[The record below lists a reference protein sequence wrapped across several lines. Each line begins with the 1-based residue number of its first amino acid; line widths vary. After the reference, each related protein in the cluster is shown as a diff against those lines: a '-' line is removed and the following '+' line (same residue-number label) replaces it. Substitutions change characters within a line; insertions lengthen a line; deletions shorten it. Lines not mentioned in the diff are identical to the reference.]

1 MTEEIHVDIKADE
14 LMDIE
19 FDYKYG
25 NVIEFYGKKGS
36 SLIIWNDNGRRR
48 VVLKKKQ
55 VAALRDFL
63 NEFMPEDV
71 GFPRACGD
79 KPGKLELT

>member
-1 MTEEIHVDIKADE
+1 
-14 LMDIE
+14 MDIE
-19 FDYKYG
+19 FDCKYG

-48 VVLKKKQ
+48 VVLKKNQ
-55 VAALRDFL
+55 VEALRDFL

-79 KPGKLELT
+79 RPAMRDLPGVDKKIPPRMRE